1 MYHGGSE
8 NSSALKQC
16 KPIKNSET
24 KWIEFQVAKSVVE
37 ESSYNV
43 KLAKILCW
51 EGQDKQTGIQTQI
64 QTKKQTNKIFQTQ
77 IKKLSVT

>member
-1 MYHGGSE
+1 MQNE

-16 KPIKNSET
+16 KPIKNSERKQT
-24 KWIEFQVAKSVVE
+24 EFQVAKSVVE

-43 KLAKILCW
+43 KLAKILCLK
-51 EGQDKQTGIQTQI
+51 GQDKQTGIQTQI
-64 QTKKQTNKIFQTQ
+64 QTKKQTNKMFQTR